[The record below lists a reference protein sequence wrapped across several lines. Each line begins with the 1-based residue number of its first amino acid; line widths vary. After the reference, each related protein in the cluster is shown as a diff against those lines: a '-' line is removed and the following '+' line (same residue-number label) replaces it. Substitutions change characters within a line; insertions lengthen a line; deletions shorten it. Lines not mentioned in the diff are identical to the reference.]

1 MIYSLGSRRLET
13 IDNDYYVAPGAQ
25 IIGSVR
31 LGREVSVWFNAVLR
45 GDNDWIII
53 GDGSNVQDGSVIH
66 TDPGLPVQVG
76 ANVTIGHMAFL
87 HGCVIGA
94 GSLIANGAMVL
105 DRARIG
111 QNCVVAAGA
120 LVPPG
125 KDIPDGSVVMGAPG
139 KVVRPVSDK
148 DRELI
153 AHAGESYRQRFRL
166 YRDGLVIDPRSAR
179 PLST

>member
-1 MIYSLGSRRLET
+1 MFYSLGSRSMET
-13 IDNDYYVAPGAQ
+13 IDDNYYVAPGAQ
-25 IIGSVR
+25 VIGSVR

-53 GDGSNVQDGSVIH
+53 GDGSNVQDGTVIH

-87 HGCVIGA
+87 HGCVIGD

-105 DRARIG
+105 DRAHIG
-111 QNCVVAAGA
+111 RDCVIAAGA

-125 KDIPDGSVVMGAPG
+125 KIVPDGSVVMGAPG
-139 KVVRPVSDK
+139 TVVRQVSEK
-148 DRELI
+148 DRELM
-153 AHAGESYRQRFRL
+153 ARAGESYRQRFKY
-166 YRDGLVIDPRSAR
+166 YRDHLALDPRSNPA
-179 PLST
+179 